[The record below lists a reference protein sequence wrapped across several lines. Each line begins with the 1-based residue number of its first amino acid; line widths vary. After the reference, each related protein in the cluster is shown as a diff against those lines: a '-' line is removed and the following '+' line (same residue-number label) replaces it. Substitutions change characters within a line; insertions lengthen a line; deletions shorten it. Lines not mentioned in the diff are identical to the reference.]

1 MNVRLSITVDTATPE
16 IVYAW
21 DQLEDKT
28 PIMKAAGHRLVRD
41 TSAHVRAWGRSHPN
55 KLGGKRTNYWST
67 IAEKINPADC
77 LQVTGS
83 QAVMTLD
90 GNIMPGITRAF
101 EDVTIT
107 PGTKT
112 PGVKN
117 LALPARAETYGMR
130 PGEYGGATGLMLFW
144 GKNGP
149 AGLAKAMPVIRQKNT
164 KIGKA
169 GDAYFVPGLVMYWFS
184 KKVTQPQDRT
194 LLPSE
199 DGWSQSATAGASEWL
214 DIQFKKLKS

>member
-28 PIMKAAGHRLVRD
+28 PMMKAAGHRLVRD

-117 LALPARAETYGMR
+117 LALPARSESYGMR
-130 PGEYGGATGLMLFW
+130 PGEMSGLVLFW
-144 GKNGP
+144 GKAGP
-149 AGLAKAMPVIRQKNT
+149 AGLAQGVPVTRAKST
-164 KIGKA
+164 KKGAK
-169 GDAYFVPGLVMYWFS
+169 GTTYMVPGLVMYWFS
-184 KKVTQPQDRT
+184 KKVTQPTDRS
-194 LLPSE
+194 LLPSNQE
-199 DGWSQSATAGASEWL
+199 WTDSASDGASEWL